1 MTFTIDENIIFFS
14 NILLDTF
21 IINYTTILIYLCINI
36 VICYN
41 STYLKYKILF
51 LKQNL
56 IKIIYVYIFIYW
68 QNVDLFFTRK
78 SILPCARMG
87 FEKPNG
93 QLPQLIFV
101 IESINNDIY
110 GNL

>member
-14 NILLDTF
+14 NIHLNTF

-51 LKQNL
+51 LKQFNQNNL
-56 IKIIYVYIFIYW
+56 RVYIYILAERW
-68 QNVDLFFTRK
+68 PLFHQKIHTAMRTHGIRK
-78 SILPCARMG
+78 TEWPIAA
-87 FEKPNG
+87 
-93 QLPQLIFV
+93 
-101 IESINNDIY
+101 INLRHRVN
-110 GNL
+110 